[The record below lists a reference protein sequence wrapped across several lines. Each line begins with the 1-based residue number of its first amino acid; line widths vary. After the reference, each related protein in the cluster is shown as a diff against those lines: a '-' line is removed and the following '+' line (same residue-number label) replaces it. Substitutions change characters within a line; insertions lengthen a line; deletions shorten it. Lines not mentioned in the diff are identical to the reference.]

1 MIDNN
6 FIEVKNTS
14 KQALRIVQGFT
25 YAEDST
31 FRGLWAI
38 YQRPS
43 QTKLDIYEDWERYF
57 HQIAFSI
64 DQIRVSGNGFNFSIY
79 AMISNNDGTKDLF
92 YITKAYNKVIRDVF
106 QKGADNEA

>member
-14 KQALRIVQGFT
+14 KQALRIAQAFT

-43 QTKLDIYEDWERYF
+43 QIKLDIYEDWERYF
-57 HQIAFSI
+57 HQIAFSV
-64 DQIRVSGNGFNFSIY
+64 DQIKVSGNGFNFSIY
-79 AMISNNDGTKDLF
+79 AMISNNNGTKDLF

-106 QKGADNEA
+106 QKGAENEA